1 LEDELQPMAV
11 DVRSLL
17 RGPIMMNFD
26 LVPWLIAWVTIT
38 VVVLLLAV
46 YRKHLDRME
55 DTDLHL
61 GTMTPQEAQLKVSF
75 NQRVHRVE
83 LLGKSFTMMS
93 VGLTGLIFALW
104 AYNQWMRSYVP

>member
-1 LEDELQPMAV
+1 M
-11 DVRSLL
+11 
-17 RGPIMMNFD
+17 GNFD
-26 LVPWLIAWVTIT
+26 LMPWLVAWVVVTLVT
-38 VVVLLLAV
+38 VTLAA

-61 GTMTPQEAQLKVSF
+61 GTMTPAEAQAKASF

-83 LLGKSFTMMS
+83 LLGKSFTVMF
-93 VGLTGLIFALW
+93 VGLTSVVFVLW